1 MGNVLT
7 DLIPLIIGAAAV
19 PVWIMI
25 VLLMLRS
32 DNGVSVAA
40 AFVGGVTLMRLVQG
54 ALFGYVLGSSGE
66 GDGRISSLLLLL
78 MGILL
83 WITAIKKWRKEDDP
97 DGPPPKWMSSIGGMS
112 PLRAFGVGALL
123 VAVAPKMWVFTLSAI
138 SLVQDAALGPAMG
151 ALAYLLFTV
160 GAVII
165 LLILILIA
173 ALAPQKSAA
182 LLGKVSAWLE
192 RNERALLVVVS
203 VVFGTFFTWKGLT
216 GFIG

>member
-1 MGNVLT
+1 MGNVLA
-7 DLIPLIIGAAAV
+7 DLVPLIIGAAAV

-40 AFVGGVTLMRLVQG
+40 AFVGGATLMRLVQG
-54 ALFGYVLGSSGE
+54 VLFGYVLGSSGE

-97 DGPPPKWMSSIGGMS
+97 DGPPPKWMSSIDGMS

-165 LLILILIA
+165 LLILILVA
-173 ALAPQKSAA
+173 ALAPRSQPPCWARSPGGSK
-182 LLGKVSAWLE
+182 
-192 RNERALLVVVS
+192 
-203 VVFGTFFTWKGLT
+203 GTNVRSSLWYQ
-216 GFIG
+216 

>member
-7 DLIPLIIGAAAV
+7 DLVPLIIGAAAV

-78 MGILL
+78 IGILM

-173 ALAPQKSAA
+173 AFAPQKSAA
-182 LLGKVSAWLE
+182 LLGKVSGWLE
-192 RNERALLVVVS
+192 RNERALLIVVS
-203 VVFGTFFTWKGLT
+203 VVFGAFFTWKGLT

>member
-1 MGNVLT
+1 MGNVLA
-7 DLIPLIIGAAAV
+7 DLVPLIIGAAAV

-40 AFVGGVTLMRLVQG
+40 AFVGGATLMRLVQG
-54 ALFGYVLGSSGE
+54 VLFGYVLGSSGE

-97 DGPPPKWMSSIGGMS
+97 DGPPPKWMSSIDGMS

-165 LLILILIA
+165 LLILILVA

-182 LLGKVSAWLE
+182 LLGKVSGWLE
-192 RNERALLVVVS
+192 RNERALLIVVS
-203 VVFGTFFTWKGLT
+203 VVFGAFFTWKGLT

>member
-1 MGNVLT
+1 MGNVLA
-7 DLIPLIIGAAAV
+7 DLVPLIIGAAAV

-40 AFVGGVTLMRLVQG
+40 AFVGGATLMRLVQG
-54 ALFGYVLGSSGE
+54 VLFGYVLGSSGE

-97 DGPPPKWMSSIGGMS
+97 DGPPPKWMSSIDGMS

-165 LLILILIA
+165 LLILILVA

-182 LLGKVSAWLE
+182 LLGKVSGWLE
-192 RNERALLVVVS
+192 RNERALLIVVS
-203 VVFGTFFTWKGLT
+203 VVFGAFFTWKGLT
-216 GFIG
+216 RFIG